1 MKNNFAVLG
10 LGTFG
15 TSLAE
20 ELSRA
25 GHSILVVDIDA
36 EKVNAIK
43 DRVSEAVVADV
54 SNPDVIKEIDVK
66 RFDTV
71 ILGLSDNFEGLILA
85 ITHLKQEGAKK
96 VIAKA
101 NTSIQKRILLRL
113 GADDVILPERDVAER
128 LAKRLSLSYVS
139 DMFEFKGAMIADVT
153 VPEAMDGK
161 SIIELDLRNRYNLII
176 LLVKKPNRGPETI
189 VDPNMKLFVGDE
201 LTVIGKEENIT
212 KVFKA

>member
-25 GHSILVVDIDA
+25 GHSVLVVDLDA
-36 EKVNAIK
+36 DKVNAIK
-43 DRVSEAVVADV
+43 DRVTEAVIADA
-54 SNPDVIKEIDVK
+54 SNQDVIKEIDVK
-66 RFDTV
+66 RFDSV
-71 ILGLSDNFEGLILA
+71 ILGLSDHFEDLILS

-128 LAKRLSLSYVS
+128 LAKRLSLSNVS
-139 DMFEFKGAMIADVT
+139 DMFEFKGSMIADVT
-153 VPEAMDGK
+153 VPETMDGK
-161 SIIELDLRNRYNLII
+161 SILELDLRNRFNLII

-189 VDPNMKLFVGDE
+189 VDPKMKLFTGDE
-201 LTVIGKEENIT
+201 LTVIGKEENIV
-212 KVFKA
+212 KVFKS

>member
-189 VDPNMKLFVGDE
+189 VDPNMKLFIGDE

>member
-25 GHSILVVDIDA
+25 GHSVLVVDLDA
-36 EKVNAIK
+36 DKVNAIK
-43 DRVSEAVVADV
+43 DRVTEAVIADA
-54 SNPDVIKEIDVK
+54 SNQDVIKEIDVK
-66 RFDTV
+66 RFDSV
-71 ILGLSDNFEGLILA
+71 ILGLSDHFEDLILA

-101 NTSIQKRILLRL
+101 NTAIQKRILLRL

-128 LAKRLSLSYVS
+128 LAKRLSLANVS
-139 DMFEFKGAMIADVT
+139 DMFEFKGSMIADVT
-153 VPEAMDGK
+153 VPETMDGK
-161 SIIELDLRNRYNLII
+161 SILELDLRNRFNLII

-189 VDPNMKLFVGDE
+189 VDPNMKLFAGDE
-201 LTVIGKEENIT
+201 LTVIGKEENIV
-212 KVFKA
+212 KVFKS

>member
-25 GHSILVVDIDA
+25 GHSVLVVDLDA
-36 EKVNAIK
+36 DKVNAIK
-43 DRVSEAVVADV
+43 DRVTEAVIADASNADV
-54 SNPDVIKEIDVK
+54 IREIDVK
-66 RFDTV
+66 RFDSV

-128 LAKRLSLSYVS
+128 LAKRLSLTNVS
-139 DMFEFKGAMIADVT
+139 DMFEFKGSMIADVT
-153 VPEAMDGK
+153 VPETMDGK
-161 SIIELDLRNRYNLII
+161 SIIELDLRNRHNLII

-201 LTVIGKEENIT
+201 LTIIGKEENII

>member
-25 GHSILVVDIDA
+25 GHSVLVVDIDA